1 MKKGKMLKS
10 NGKYKCNPEWIKRTI
25 LIADSNN
32 FEDINMNLKEYPKM
46 EGYDFSEN
54 ANPLGPSVKVQDA
67 LRECAGYIN
76 VYSDYKNI
84 DINKCKLQKEE
95 VDELKYFNIEK
106 LGELYHEGIEW
117 KEALSKILH

>member
-1 MKKGKMLKS
+1 
-10 NGKYKCNPEWIKRTI
+10 
-25 LIADSNN
+25 
-32 FEDINMNLKEYPKM
+32 M

-84 DINKCKLQKEE
+84 DINHLNTKKK
-95 VDELKYFNIEK
+95 
-106 LGELYHEGIEW
+106 
-117 KEALSKILH
+117 A